1 VIWST
6 TEKILVAAAIA
17 GLLLAIAGRR
27 PERRPGN
34 LAPIQLISALG
45 AWALVFANASA
56 LAIAIRDGSLVLLSA
71 AVVTLA
77 IALTSF
83 IRDGVTSISR
93 AETPPSMKRVVDEIK
108 ELLGDASRL
117 GMNSVEAVVVAGNCP
132 GVGVTVLGQGRV
144 VVRVR
149 QDVVSWL
156 EKHQARGGAGTEVVA
171 SFVRFTVLHEIA
183 HVLNGDHRTFRFVR
197 AVLVAH
203 LVWLVVAMAVATSFV
218 VHPAGSVIPLNVSL
232 SIVFP
237 YVAQSLVARRF
248 ITERERLADWRAMQ
262 TLAPADAARLL
273 ERRGR
278 RRAAPNPT
286 ELEKLMIDLR
296 AQARSAAGG
305 RLLARLIRGVW
316 PDGDS
321 IRKRAERVGGDPA
334 GGSPQPV
341 RWAALVGMQCGFL
354 AMSLSLAVT
363 LALIPWVEHQ
373 RDLTISAMLTIM
385 AWICGPA
392 VTFCE
397 MRVDPART
405 SVRKPRRGC
414 SQVFVGLVFFLA
426 FIAAALV
433 LYRLQLRFE
442 VASMP
447 SPFSFFAVLM
457 YVAVVVTCCA
467 WAAGP
472 LTAGG
477 GGGGELR
484 EMPRSRWVLE
494 YPLYAAFALVLVPLT
509 FAASSRT
516 GGQWLVL
523 IVMSFMSYVLSTMM
537 ARSTNPLLRSVAP
550 MAVLDTPTPVYGYR
564 VFWHDFYVDLSQ
576 TSVPHAAAIALAV
589 HATAMSFFIAPAAVL
604 MQRLCAVLTA
614 KEALFA
620 GMFIGAI
627 AVMALVLI
635 IPDRYGGY
643 SGPYRRLLDRSRLQL
658 FEKLLAAA
666 RIADASVAA
675 RLETALSLWLR
686 HERLL
691 EPLLPDPRGI
701 WTLAPLSSLLRIAR
715 ETGETAVL
723 ERWRGRIAQ
732 SLEQIVKENA
742 VAVAP
747 GQSPSMYWTTLAAT
761 IIDEADLRNSFS
773 FEAMLDRI
781 EIMLDGRLAGGET
794 NLLTDVVWACRLL
807 RRCGRPGPDPEK
819 IRDFTRSA
827 SLVSR
832 PLLRQSLSELSEL
845 CELADLADGA
855 ERREKLTLIVRSRL
869 WEVLQLNPRKDV
881 LLLLDCYLA
890 AVCLD
895 ETDPR
900 ETAAAVMIKELAQR
914 TSDELMAIVS

>member
-1 VIWST
+1 MIWSPA
-6 TEKILVAAAIA
+6 EKILVAAAVA
-17 GLLLAIAGRR
+17 GLLLAIVGKR
-27 PERRPGN
+27 PEKRPGN

-45 AWALVFANASA
+45 AWALVVANASA
-56 LAIAIRDGSLVLLSA
+56 IAIAIRDGSLILFSA
-71 AVVTLA
+71 AGAALT

-83 IRDGVTSISR
+83 TRDGVTSILR
-93 AETPPSMKRVVDEIK
+93 DETPQSMKRVVAEIK
-108 ELLGDASRL
+108 ELLGAASRL

-132 GVGVTVLGQGRV
+132 GIGVTVLRQGRV

-149 QDVVSWL
+149 RDVVHWL
-156 EKHQARGGAGTEVVA
+156 EKHQAPGGAGAEVVA
-171 SFVRFTVLHEIA
+171 SFVRFTVLHEVA

-203 LVWLVVAMAVATSFV
+203 LVWIVAAMAAGTSLIAN
-218 VHPAGSVIPLNVSL
+218 PAASVIPLAVSL
-232 SIVFP
+232 SIIIP
-237 YVAQSLVARRF
+237 SVAQSLVARGF
-248 ITERERLADWRAMQ
+248 IAERERLADWRAMQ

-278 RRAAPNPT
+278 RCALPNPT

-296 AQARSAAGG
+296 AQLRSDAGG
-305 RLLARLIRGVW
+305 GLLARLIRRIW
-316 PDGDS
+316 PDSDS
-321 IRKRAERVGGDPA
+321 IHERAERAGSDRA
-334 GGSPQPV
+334 GGAPQPV

-354 AMSLSLAVT
+354 AMSLSLAAT
-363 LALIPWVEHQ
+363 FAFAPWLERQ
-373 RDLTISAMLTIM
+373 RDITGTIMLTIM
-385 AWICGPA
+385 GWICAPA

-397 MRVDPART
+397 MRVDPARM
-405 SVRKPRRGC
+405 SVHKTTRGRLHA
-414 SQVFVGLVFFLA
+414 SVGFVFFLA
-426 FIAAALV
+426 FIAAVMV
-433 LYRLQLRFE
+433 LYRFQLRFG
-442 VASMP
+442 VAATP

-457 YVAVVVTCCA
+457 YVAAVVACCA
-467 WAAGP
+467 WAASGVV
-472 LTAGG
+472 ASEGG
-477 GGGGELR
+477 GGSLR
-484 EMPRSRWVLE
+484 QMPRSRWVLE
-494 YPLYAAFALVLVPLT
+494 YPLFAAFALVLIPLK
-509 FAASSRT
+509 FASSWT
-516 GGQWLVL
+516 VGHWLTLLLVSF
-523 IVMSFMSYVLSTMM
+523 IVYVLSTMM
-537 ARSTNPLLRSVAP
+537 ARSTHPMLRVVSP
-550 MAVLDTPTPVYGYR
+550 MGLLDTPTPVHGYR
-564 VFWHDFYVDLSQ
+564 VFWHDFYVDLSR
-576 TSVPHAAAIALAV
+576 TSLPRAVATALAV
-589 HATAMSFFIAPAAVL
+589 HTTAMLFFMLPAAVL
-604 MQRLCAVLTA
+604 MQDVREVLTA
-614 KEALFA
+614 KEAFA
-620 GMFIGAI
+620 VVIITVFA
-627 AVMALVLI
+627 AMALVRI
-635 IPDRYGGY
+635 IPDRYAGY
-643 SGPYRRLLDRSRLQL
+643 DGPYRRLLDRDRLQL

-691 EPLLPDPRGI
+691 DPLLPDPRGV
-701 WTLAPLSSLLRIAR
+701 WTLAPLSSLVRIAR

-723 ERWRGRIAQ
+723 DRWRGRIAQ

-761 IIDEADLRNSFS
+761 IIDEADIRESFS

-832 PLLRQSLSELSEL
+832 PLLRQSLSEL

-895 ETDPR
+895 ETDPH
-900 ETAAAVMIKELAQR
+900 ETAAAVMIGELAQR